1 MLGLLNLPFMSLNL
15 FYFKFLILNLFLK
28 VWNSGL
34 NTNTKISRHALNNF
48 DLKTLSINLVK
59 EQFSQANSLAIF
71 FLIWLVIRVNFF
83 NALKM
88 GIKKMDQL
96 RISEVILKSKTN
108 SHFGRGHKNYKLN
121 GDAFNNNYSFPM
133 LQVRKK
139 NC

>member
-1 MLGLLNLPFMSLNL
+1 
-15 FYFKFLILNLFLK
+15 
-28 VWNSGL
+28 
-34 NTNTKISRHALNNF
+34 
-48 DLKTLSINLVK
+48 
-59 EQFSQANSLAIF
+59 
-71 FLIWLVIRVNFF
+71 
-83 NALKM
+83 M

-139 NC
+139 IAKALRNKLVLLWHTTKEEGQDSIFPVNYLLLEWRKTSYNIL